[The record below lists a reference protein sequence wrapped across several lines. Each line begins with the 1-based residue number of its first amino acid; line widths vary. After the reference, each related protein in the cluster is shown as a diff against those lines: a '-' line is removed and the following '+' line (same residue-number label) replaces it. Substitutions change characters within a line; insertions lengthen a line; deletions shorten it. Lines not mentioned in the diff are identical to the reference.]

1 MRFTFDTE
9 GCVIRTPEEKVAVI
23 EGLKDYIVVDT
34 PDVLMVCPKSAEQ
47 NIKRYIETVN
57 FTKGDKFN

>member
-1 MRFTFDTE
+1 L
-9 GCVIRTPEEKVAVI
+9 

-34 PDVLMVCPKSAEQ
+34 DDVLMVCPRSAEK

-57 FTKGDKFN
+57 FTKGNKFI